1 MDKDKDK
8 QILDYIRLNP
18 YISQQELADKLGLSR
33 PAIAGYIS
41 NLTKKGVIKGR
52 AYVLREDT
60 VITCI
65 GTSNFDRK
73 AYSKQ
78 KMITGT
84 ANPVEFSE
92 SCGGVAR
99 NVAENLA
106 RLGLHATL
114 VSCVGN
120 DREGELLL
128 DETRRAGVDVSQVN
142 VLPDER
148 TGTYTTLLDT
158 TGEMF
163 IAIANYNVLDRLT
176 SSMLAE
182 RWSAV
187 ASSQAVFLDS
197 NVSAESLSYVIE
209 RCRDENIPLYVDPVS
224 LPDAQKLPQR
234 LDGVHCIFPNRHE
247 AGFLAGMVIERAED
261 CRIAARKIKDKGV
274 RNVIITMGDQGL
286 FYSSEEEERFLPT
299 FSTEVVDVTGAGDA
313 FTAGYLFGIVR
324 EESMHRACQLGLAAS
339 SIALQ
344 SDQSVS
350 PKLQPNLL
358 YSLLNEHND
367 EEVLTQ

>member
-1 MDKDKDK
+1 MEKNKEQ
-8 QILDYIRLNP
+8 QILHYIRLNP
-18 YISQQELADKLGLSR
+18 YISQQELADKVGLSR

-52 AYVLREDT
+52 AYILHEDAI
-60 VITCI
+60 ITCI

-73 AYSKQ
+73 AYSRQ
-78 KMITGT
+78 KIITGT
-84 ANPVEFSE
+84 ANPVHFSE

-120 DREGELLL
+120 DKEGTLLL
-128 DETRRAGVDVSQVN
+128 EETRRAGVDVSQVS
-142 VLPDER
+142 VMPDER
-148 TGTYTTLLDT
+148 TGTYTTLLDA

-163 IAIANYNVLDRLT
+163 IAMANYDILDRLT
-176 SSMLAE
+176 SAVLAE
-182 RWSAV
+182 RWSLI

-197 NVSAESLSYVIE
+197 NVSAECLAYVIE

-224 LPDAQKLPQR
+224 LPDAQKLPER
-234 LDGVHCIFPNRHE
+234 LDGVHCIFPNRRE
-247 AGFLAGMVIERAED
+247 AGLLAGMNVETADD
-261 CRIAARKIKDKGV
+261 CRAAARIIKEKGA
-274 RNVIITMGDQGL
+274 RNVIITMGAEGL
-286 FYSSEEEERFLPT
+286 FYSSEEEERTLPSM
-299 FSTEVVDVTGAGDA
+299 STEIVDVTGAGDA
-313 FTAGYLFGIVR
+313 FSAGYLFGIVR
-324 EESMHRACQLGLAAS
+324 GETMQQACRLGLAAS

-350 PKLQPNLL
+350 PKLHSDLL
-358 YSLLNEHND
+358 DAIVS
-367 EEVLTQ
+367 QAGPK